1 MAEVSLVA
9 ETKWITMTEPIFIPD
24 DIDGRYLFNEATQ
37 KYLGLSNEKTDGV
50 FIGSLA
56 NIVMIE
62 SVKEARSRNVLNPVR
77 PFQEFCKN
85 GVIWEDGSEES
96 FDVVIWC
103 TGFQANLKHLSSLN
117 IIEKNKI
124 KTKNTRSVIEPNLW
138 LVGHG
143 NWTGFASST
152 IYGVGK
158 TARDTVT

>member
-1 MAEVSLVA
+1 
-9 ETKWITMTEPIFIPD
+9 MTEPIFITD

-62 SVKEARSRNVLNPVR
+62 SVKEARSRNVLNAVR
-77 PFQEFCKN
+77 PFQEFYKN

-103 TGFQANLKHLSSLN
+103 TGL
-117 IIEKNKI
+117 
-124 KTKNTRSVIEPNLW
+124 
-138 LVGHG
+138 
-143 NWTGFASST
+143 
-152 IYGVGK
+152 
-158 TARDTVT
+158 